1 MNRII
6 YIITVFVVMF
16 SAGELLSQSI
26 KGKILDEANSD
37 PLVGATIKIEG
48 TKIGAITD
56 IDGTYAIENVSPG
69 KYNLIV
75 SYIGYQDKLIRDV
88 VVSGNQ
94 IVSLDITLKTST
106 LTTEEI
112 VVEATQTLS
121 NEKALLTE
129 MKNSTRVTDGISEQ
143 QIKKTP
149 DAAASDVLKRVTGL
163 SVVKDKFVFIRGTS
177 ERYNTTTLNGSLIP
191 STEPDKKSFSFDL
204 FPSNLLEN
212 IIVSKTF
219 TPDQPGN
226 FSGGLVQITTKD
238 FPDAFSFS
246 YNMTGSFTGNTTG
259 KDFYTY
265 DAGESKFLFLNLGKD
280 NGGRELPSGIPS
292 TLLKNNNFTP
302 EQLSSYAQLFRNN
315 WQQTSKTA
323 PINSGFQ
330 ASIGNAFKIGKVPI
344 GVLGAFS
351 YRNGFSD
358 KEVERNLYNTDYIQL
373 NGYKGRSSE
382 FTVLWGG
389 LININAKLG
398 EFNKLSL
405 KSTFTQTGE
414 DETEYYE
421 GFDNTVY
428 LSDKKLFLTKFTE
441 RSLSSFQLIGNHYI
455 FNGLTIDW
463 KASYSESD
471 RNEPDV
477 KTMLYQREQGT
488 NDPFYAALNYNV
500 GNDFSGGRFFSSL
513 KDINRSMQV
522 DFEVP
527 FKFTLPFA
535 EGFSS
540 SKLKIGTF
548 LNGTTRNFNARNFGP
563 ALFINA
569 PFNIIYEPLE
579 TIFRPE
585 NFAPGKIF
593 LDELTKESDKY
604 NAVDNLYAGY
614 MMVDIPINQFR
625 FIIGGRYEFSEQ
637 NVNTLGVV
645 GEPIKNNLENK
656 DILPSINFIY
666 QLNDKTNIRAA
677 YSQTISRP
685 ELREI
690 APFSYVDFV
699 SGVLVFGN
707 STDLQR
713 SLVRNY
719 DLRFET
725 YPSGGELISLSLF
738 FKQFDSPI
746 EDVFLSTS
754 TNKLK
759 TFKNATS
766 GANNYGIELEI
777 RKNLGFLHK
786 YLSDLYFAGNVTVVN
801 SSVNLEGTGSVA
813 TKKERR
819 MQGQSPYMI
828 NLGLFYDNLTLGL
841 SANLAYNRFGD
852 RISEVGLSG
861 YEDIYER
868 GVDQLDF
875 SILKKLF
882 TNFEI
887 KFSVKDLLNQ
897 DRIFTQKVNNEDKTV
912 RRFRSGSNFAITI
925 SYKY

>member
-6 YIITVFVVMF
+6 YIITVFVVLF

-56 IDGTYAIENVSPG
+56 IDGTYIIENVSAG
-69 KYNLIV
+69 KYNLII
-75 SYIGYQDKLIRDV
+75 SYIGYQDKLIKDV
-88 VVSGNQ
+88 VVTGSQ
-94 IVSLDITLKTST
+94 IVSLDITLST
-106 LTTEEI
+106 GALTTQEI
-112 VVEATQTLS
+112 IVEATQTLS

-129 MKNSTRVTDGISEQ
+129 MKNSNRVTDGISEQ
-143 QIKKTP
+143 QIKKAP

-163 SVVKDKFVFIRGTS
+163 SIVKDKFVFIRGTS

-226 FSGGLVQITTKD
+226 FSGGLVQITTKE
-238 FPDAFSFS
+238 FPDAFSFN
-246 YNMTGSFTGNTTG
+246 YNMTGSITGNTTG
-259 KDFYTY
+259 NDFYSY
-265 DAGESKFLFLNLGKD
+265 DAGQSKLLFLNIGKD
-280 NGGRELPSGIPS
+280 DGGRSLPSIIPQ
-292 TLLKNNNFTP
+292 TLVKNNNFTP
-302 EQLSSYAQLFRNN
+302 EQLSEFGKSFKNN
-315 WQQTSKTA
+315 WQQTGKSA

-330 ASIGNAFKIGKVPI
+330 ASIGNVFKIGKVPL

-351 YRNGFSD
+351 YRNGYTN
-358 KEVERNLYNTDYIQL
+358 KEIERNLYNTDYTQL
-373 NGYKGRSSE
+373 NGYTGRSSE
-382 FTVLWGG
+382 YSVLWGG
-389 LININAKLG
+389 LFNLNAKINDY
-398 EFNKLSL
+398 NKISL
-405 KSTFTQTGE
+405 KSTFTQTAE
-414 DETEYYE
+414 DETEFYQ
-421 GFDNTVY
+421 GFDNSVY
-428 LSDKKLFLTKFTE
+428 LSDKKLYLTKFTE
-441 RSLSSFQLIGNHYI
+441 RSLASFQLIGNHYI
-455 FNGLTIDW
+455 FNGLTVDW

-477 KTMLYQREQGT
+477 KTMLYQREAGT

-500 GNDFSGGRFFSSL
+500 GNDFSGGRFFSNM
-513 KDINRSMQV
+513 KDINRSAQL

-535 EGFSS
+535 DGFSS

-548 LNGTTRNFNARNFGP
+548 LNGTNREFSARNFGP

-569 PFNIIYEPLE
+569 PFSIIYEPIE
-579 TIFRPE
+579 TIFRPD

-593 LDELTKESDKY
+593 FDELTKESDKY
-604 NAVDNLYAGY
+604 NATDNLYAGY

-637 NVNTLGVV
+637 NINTLGVV

-656 DILPSINFIY
+656 DILPSINIVY
-666 QLNDKTNIRAA
+666 QLNDFTNIRGA
-677 YSQTISRP
+677 YTQTVSRP

-699 SGVLVFGN
+699 SGILVFGN
-707 STDLQR
+707 STDLHR

-719 DLRFET
+719 DLRFEMF
-725 YPSGGELISLSLF
+725 PSGGELVSLSLF
-738 FKQFDSPI
+738 YKQFDSPI

-759 TFKNATS
+759 SFKNAES
-766 GANNYGIELEI
+766 GANNYGIELEV
-777 RKNLGFLHK
+777 RKNMGFLTNK
-786 YLSDLYFAGNVTVVN
+786 LSDLSFSGNLTLVN
-801 SSVNLEGTGSVA
+801 SSVNLEGTGSVV
-813 TKKERR
+813 TSKERR
-819 MQGQSPYMI
+819 MQGQSPFMI
-828 NLGLFYDNLTLGL
+828 NLGFFYDNIALGL
-841 SANLAYNRFGD
+841 NANLVYNKFGD
-852 RISEVGLSG
+852 RIAEVGLSG
-861 YEDIYER
+861 YEDVYEK

-875 SILKKLF
+875 SISKKLLK
-882 TNFEI
+882 NFEI
-887 KFSVKDLLNQ
+887 KFSARDLFNQ
-897 DRIFTQKVNNEDKTV
+897 DRIFTQKVNDEDKTI
-912 RRFRSGSNFAITI
+912 RKIRSGSNFAITV

>member
-1 MNRII
+1 MI
-6 YIITVFVVMF
+6 MF

-26 KGKILDEANSD
+26 KGKILDEASSD
-37 PLVGATIKIEG
+37 PLIGATIKVEG
-48 TKIGAITD
+48 TKNGAITD
-56 IDGTYAIENVSPG
+56 IDGTYTIENLSPG

-75 SYIGYQDKLIRDV
+75 SYIGYQDKLIKDIV
-88 VVSGNQ
+88 ISGNQ
-94 IVSLDITLKTST
+94 VVSLDITLAVSN

-112 VVEATQTLS
+112 VVESSLTLS

-129 MKNSTRVTDGISEQ
+129 MKNSTRVMDGISEQ

-163 SVVKDKFVFIRGTS
+163 SVVKDKFVFVRGTS

-226 FSGGLVQITTKD
+226 FSGGLVQITTKE
-238 FPDAFSFS
+238 FPDEFSFNYS
-246 YNMTGSFTGNTTG
+246 MTGSFTENTTG
-259 KDFYTY
+259 KDFFSYN
-265 DAGESKFLFLNLGKD
+265 AGESKFLFLNLGKD
-280 NGGRELPSGIPS
+280 DGGRSLPSNIPQK
-292 TLLKNNNFTP
+292 LLKNNNFTP
-302 EQLSSYAQLFRNN
+302 EQLSDYAKSFRNN
-315 WQQTSKTA
+315 WQQTGKSA

-330 ASIGNAFKIGKVPI
+330 TSIGNLFNIGKVPV

-351 YRNGFSD
+351 YRNGYSN
-358 KEVERNLYNTDYIQL
+358 KEIERNLYNTDYVQL
-373 NGYKGRSSE
+373 NGYKGRGSE
-382 FTVLWGG
+382 YSILWGG

-398 EFNKLSL
+398 NYNKLSF
-405 KSTFTQTGE
+405 KSTFTQTSE

-428 LSDKKLFLTKFTE
+428 ISDKKLYLTKFTE
-441 RSLSSFQLIGNHYI
+441 RSLSSFQLVGNHYI
-455 FNGLTIDW
+455 FNGLAIDW

-471 RNEPDV
+471 RNEPDI

-488 NDPFYAALNYNV
+488 DDPYYAALNYNV
-500 GNDFSGGRFFSSL
+500 GNDFSGGRFFSSMS
-513 KDINRSMQV
+513 DINRSIQV

-527 FKFTLPFA
+527 FKFSLPFA

-548 LNGTTRNFNARNFGP
+548 LNGTNRNFNARNFGP

-569 PFNIIYEPLE
+569 PFTIIYEPIE
-579 TIFRPE
+579 TIFRPD

-604 NAVDNLYAGY
+604 NALDNIYAGY

-625 FIIGGRYEFSEQ
+625 FIIGGRYEISEQ
-637 NVNTLGVV
+637 SVNTLGVV

-656 DILPSINFIY
+656 DILPSINFVY

-677 YSQTISRP
+677 YTQTVSRP

-699 SGVLVFGN
+699 SGVLIYGN
-707 STDLQR
+707 STDLHR

-725 YPSGGELISLSLF
+725 YPSGDELISLSLF
-738 FKQFDSPI
+738 YKHFDSPI
-746 EDVFLSTS
+746 EDVFISTS

-759 TFKNATS
+759 SFKNAVS
-766 GANNYGIELEI
+766 GANNYGIEFEV

-786 YLSDLYFAGNVTVVN
+786 YLSDLSFSGNVTIVN

-813 TKKERR
+813 TKNERR

-841 SANLAYNRFGD
+841 SANMAYNRFGD

-861 YEDIYER
+861 YEDVYEK
-868 GVDQLDF
+868 GIDQVDF
-875 SILKKLF
+875 SISKKLF
-882 TNFEI
+882 KNFEI
-887 KFSVKDLLNQ
+887 KFSAKDLLNQ
-897 DRIFTQKVNNEDKTV
+897 DRLFTQKVNDEDKTI
-912 RRFRSGSNFAITI
+912 RKIRSGSNFAITV